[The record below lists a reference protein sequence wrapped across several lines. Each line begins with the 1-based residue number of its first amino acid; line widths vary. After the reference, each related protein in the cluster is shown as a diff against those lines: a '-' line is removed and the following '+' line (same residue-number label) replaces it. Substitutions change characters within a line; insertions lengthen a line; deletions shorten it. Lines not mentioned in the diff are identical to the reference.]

1 MLGMLSGAEHL
12 SIFILV
18 VAGGGDALK
27 VGLGPN
33 GDTAPKNNYKTC
45 TLGVGGLTVSPAN
58 SPRSDP

>member
-45 TLGVGGLTVSPAN
+45 TRVLWEYSPCM
-58 SPRSDP
+58 

>member
-45 TLGVGGLTVSPAN
+45 TLGVRVCAAAS
-58 SPRSDP
+58 

>member
-12 SIFILV
+12 SIFRILV

-33 GDTAPKNNYKTC
+33 GDTVPKNNYKTC
-45 TLGVGGLTVSPAN
+45 TLGVEAPPSPN
-58 SPRSDP
+58 GRVHGP